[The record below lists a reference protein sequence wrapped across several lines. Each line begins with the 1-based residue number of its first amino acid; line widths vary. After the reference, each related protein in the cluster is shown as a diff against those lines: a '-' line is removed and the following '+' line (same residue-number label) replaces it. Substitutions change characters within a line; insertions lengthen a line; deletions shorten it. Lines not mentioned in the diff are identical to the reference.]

1 MSFDHVIV
9 ALAQLER
16 EQPTYED
23 LGGHGIHL
31 FVLRLGRKMC
41 STVRRFV
48 EIAEGFTDHFPI
60 VTYETI
66 IILFEDYRK
75 LMRRRKNS
83 FWNFVPCLHILGRRL
98 LHTTKCAAIEKRIL
112 STIYSCELILIEHAT
127 SLLME
132 DHLHYKNY
140 SNAIFKIQGPIQSAL
155 RHGTQEELLNCRLV
169 LLAAIDAISLFMRFF
184 ENDTEPFWFESK
196 SRMINMTE
204 LLGTPEEVT
213 WPVII
218 EAQDGLFKVISV
230 AALIPMNK
238 SLQVLSDLKALQYDL
253 RAAYHAKALSFESA
267 ESNMQFILFQLQN
280 NEPDHVYIVPQRNL
294 KKAVDDWQLV
304 SDASF
309 LGESPS
315 MRSLSNSP
323 RVRAKFERPN
333 VRFNTSNLP
342 IRNIAIG
349 SIPARRCAKD
359 LTAAFET
366 YNKGF

>member
-23 LGGHGIHL
+23 HGGHGIHL

-41 STVRRFV
+41 TTIRRFA
-48 EIAEGFTDHFPI
+48 EIAESFTGHFPAD
-60 VTYETI
+60 TYEI
-66 IILFEDYRK
+66 IVNLFEDYRK
-75 LMRRRKNS
+75 LMRRQKNS
-83 FWNFVPCLHILGRRL
+83 FWKIIPCLHIVGRQL

-112 STIYSCELILIEHAT
+112 SIIYSCELILIEHAT
-127 SLLME
+127 SLLNE

-155 RHGTQEELLNCRLV
+155 RHGTQEELINCRLV

-196 SRMINMTE
+196 SRMINITE

-238 SLQVLSDLKALQYDL
+238 SLSVLSELKSLQNDL
-253 RAAYHAKALSFESA
+253 RAAYHAKALSYDSA
-267 ESNMQFILFQLQN
+267 EANMHFILFQLQLD
-280 NEPDHVYIVPQRNL
+280 EPDHVYIAPQRNL
-294 KKAVDDWQLV
+294 KKVVDDWQQI

-333 VRFNTSNLP
+333 VRFNTSNL
-342 IRNIAIG
+342 ITRSVSIG
-349 SIPARRCAKD
+349 SIPTRRCPKD
-359 LTAAFET
+359 LTAAFEA

>member
-1 MSFDHVIV
+1 MSVDHMII

-16 EQPTYED
+16 EQPSYED
-23 LGGHGIHL
+23 IGGHGIHL

-41 STVRRFV
+41 STIRRFA
-48 EIAEGFTDHFPI
+48 EIAEGFTGHFPTD
-60 VTYETI
+60 TYEI
-66 IILFEDYRK
+66 IISLFEDYRK

-83 FWNFVPCLHILGRRL
+83 FWKIVPCLHLLGRRL
-98 LHTTKCAAIEKRIL
+98 LHTNKCAAIEKRIL

-127 SLLME
+127 SLLNE
-132 DHLHYKNY
+132 DQLHYKNY
-140 SNAIFKIQGPIQSAL
+140 SNAIFKIQGPVQSAL
-155 RHGTQEELLNCRLV
+155 RHGSPEDLINCRLV

-204 LLGTPEEVT
+204 LLGAPEEVT
-213 WPVII
+213 WQSII

-238 SLQVLSDLKALQYDL
+238 SLSVLSELKSLQNDL
-253 RAAYHAKALSFESA
+253 RAAYHAKALSFDSA
-267 ESNMQFILFQLQN
+267 ENNMHFILFQLQLD
-280 NEPDHVYIVPQRNL
+280 EPDHVYIVPQRNL
-294 KKAVDDWQLV
+294 KKSVDDWQQI

-333 VRFNTSNLP
+333 VRFNTSNLST
-342 IRNIAIG
+342 RNIAV
-349 SIPARRCAKD
+349 SSVPPRRCAKD
-359 LTAAFET
+359 LTAAFEA